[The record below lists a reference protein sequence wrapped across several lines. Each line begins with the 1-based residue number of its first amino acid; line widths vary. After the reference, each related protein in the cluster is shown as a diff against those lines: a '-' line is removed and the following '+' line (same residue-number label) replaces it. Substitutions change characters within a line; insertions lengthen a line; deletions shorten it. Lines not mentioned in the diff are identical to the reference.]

1 MRIKQVNRFEAVK
14 ILERDER
21 YEHMITDSIRYLI
34 EKLEIEYGYDTE
46 QMIANQRYNY
56 IEKAKN
62 ECMVVTKSK
71 ETVTDKLDKV
81 FLNKWAAIP
90 IFICI
95 MALIYFLTVG
105 LVGNW
110 TIDLVDNL
118 FNKLSLALGGSG
130 VDGEQLGLL
139 VNLVLQTGLL
149 VLFVMA

>member
-1 MRIKQVNRFEAVK
+1 MGRHSNF
-14 ILERDER
+14 
-21 YEHMITDSIRYLI
+21 YL
-34 EKLEIEYGYDTE
+34 
-46 QMIANQRYNY
+46 YNGFN
-56 IEKAKN
+56 I
-62 ECMVVTKSK
+62 
-71 ETVTDKLDKV
+71 
-81 FLNKWAAIP
+81 
-90 IFICI
+90 
-95 MALIYFLTVG
+95 FLTVG